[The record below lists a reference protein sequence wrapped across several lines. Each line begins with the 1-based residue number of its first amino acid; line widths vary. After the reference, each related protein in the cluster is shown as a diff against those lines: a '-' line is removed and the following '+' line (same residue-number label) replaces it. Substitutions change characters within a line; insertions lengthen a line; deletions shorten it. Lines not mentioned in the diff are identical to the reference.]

1 MLRDIYTAPTVAV
14 EARFDEYTTQ
24 FGDQY
29 PAAIRLGRLLAIVRA
44 VPELRP
50 EVRKVLST
58 TNIIES

>member
-1 MLRDIYTAPTVAV
+1 MKTVDDKALAGLGCSACPR
-14 EARFDEYTTQ
+14 ARETPP
-24 FGDQY
+24 GV
-29 PAAIRLGRLLAIVRA
+29 ARHLAIVRA